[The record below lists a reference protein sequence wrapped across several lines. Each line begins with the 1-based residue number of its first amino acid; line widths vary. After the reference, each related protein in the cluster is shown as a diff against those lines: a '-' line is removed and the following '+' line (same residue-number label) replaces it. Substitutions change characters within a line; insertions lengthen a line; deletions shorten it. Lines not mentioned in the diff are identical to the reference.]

1 MNLNIRL
8 PDSLGCTV
16 ASTAVVY
23 SLIEQIPNIKVSTPH
38 PSLLAHID
46 GLSITDSREETNDVY
61 DVDLRM
67 YTARRPHNS
76 LPYRPS
82 YIHMLEMA
90 EEKLKIKLTKKTPY
104 LHLTE
109 YEKEWAKIEV
119 SKWKLPLIWIQS
131 EATSSNRLWT
141 DTNWDD
147 LQNFFKDTF
156 SFIDLSKANYSLRE
170 SLALIKYSYGGIC
183 LDSFLVHGAGAV
195 GAKNVLVLLGSS
207 RPECVTYPDQYVF
220 YKPKTCSVQPCGM
233 HGYYDGC
240 NPLDQPLFNG
250 RNCIH
255 TFHRCM
261 SDISLES
268 VKNKLMESTFLTKTK
283 AY

>member
-1 MNLNIRL
+1 M
-8 PDSLGCTV
+8 

-23 SLIEQIPNIKVSTPH
+23 SLIEKIPNVKISTPY
-38 PSLLAHID
+38 PSLLTHID
-46 GLSITDSREETNDVY
+46 GISIRDSREETNDVY

-76 LPYRPS
+76 FPYRPS

-90 EEKLKIKLTKKTPY
+90 EEQLRIKLTRRPPY
-104 LHLTE
+104 LYLTE
-109 YEKEWAKIEV
+109 SEKEWAKIEV
-119 SKWKLPLIWIQS
+119 SKWELPLIWIQS
-131 EATSSNRLWT
+131 EATSSNRLWP
-141 DTNWDD
+141 DAYWDE
-147 LQNFFKDTF
+147 LKNFFKDTF
-156 SFIDLSKANYSLRE
+156 SFLDLSKANYSLRE

-207 RPECVTYPDQYVF
+207 RPECVTYPNQYVF
-220 YKPKTCSVQPCGM
+220 YKPNACSVQPCGM

-240 NPLDQPLFNG
+240 NPLDQSLFNG

-255 TFHRCM
+255 TLPYCM
-261 SDISLES
+261 NEISLDS
-268 VKNKLMESTFLTKTK
+268 VKNKLIQSISFTKSEDFLVW
-283 AY
+283 